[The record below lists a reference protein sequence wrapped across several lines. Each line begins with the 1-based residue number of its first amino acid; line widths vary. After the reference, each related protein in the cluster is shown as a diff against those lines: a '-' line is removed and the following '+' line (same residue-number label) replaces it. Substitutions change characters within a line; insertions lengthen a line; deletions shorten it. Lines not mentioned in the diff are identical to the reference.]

1 MLWNKIKYLIRTI
14 NDEKEF
20 DYELFL
26 NNFPTMIVIIR
37 SIFDKESKCYP
48 QIFLDERFYE
58 L

>member
-37 SIFDKESKCYP
+37 SIFDKEGKCYP